1 MKAMFGFLTPQAKES
16 ADPLQNAKSAAAWL
30 RQLPALDVIGRQ
42 QHVIRALDAVRNTQ
56 HQIDLNRV
64 AAIQFVDAALGA
76 DRRQLIKQYIENAEA
91 SPKLAERIWQA
102 LWEMSQAFMLAYQ
115 QALQGAV
122 GHADNARW
130 RAALPLLFVR
140 LVHFHGTDAK
150 LRVFKYERW
159 IPAKWIELHQTYL
172 RACEMGCDRQAM
184 ALPAAGSA
192 AQPWSVEQEY
202 LYVLLVHQL
211 NSGNLSPTEIDWAS
225 SQLRAWSRRLSL
237 EQIPKQMDGFFVD
250 LAGREGIVRRTGN
263 DRGSMLRYLDTTPLS
278 EGMERAINSLRD
290 AEMTD
295 QGPVAVIN
303 QQRLSVLRK
312 IQPTL
317 SPSLLPELR
326 RAPRVAVAVSARVR
340 IGLSRICQDLAA
352 KTTGE
357 VAAESGAGTEH
368 IEVFPV
374 AGAPRAKRKTPAED
388 DSLAASLS
396 SWSDPMWEV
405 KDRSVAGLRIAA
417 TGGIGQSLTLGAL
430 VAVRQS
436 DIDGWLLGVVRRLNK
451 VSNEEVEAGVNLIA
465 ERMVAVTLA
474 AKRRASE
481 EMGYV
486 VDGLDMST
494 MGDRFEGL
502 YLPPPS
508 RPDKPLAMKTVII
521 PTSEYQE
528 GRNILLTTAHS
539 VYTVS
544 LRHLVEQRPEWSWAT
559 IQIVEKKARDE

>member
-1 MKAMFGFLTPQAKES
+1 MKAMFGFLTPQGRES
-16 ADPLQNAKSAAAWL
+16 IDPLQNPKTAATWL

-42 QHVIRALDAVRNTQ
+42 QHVIRVLDAMRNTQ
-56 HQIDLNRV
+56 RDIDLNRIG
-64 AAIQFVDAALGA
+64 AIEFVDAALGS

-102 LWEMSQAFMLAYQ
+102 LWEMSQAFMLSYQ
-115 QALQGAV
+115 AALEGAV
-122 GHADNARW
+122 TQADNARW

-150 LRVFKYERW
+150 MRVFKYERW

-172 RACEMGCDRQAM
+172 RACEMQCDRQAM

-211 NSGNLSPTEIDWAS
+211 NTGNLSPTEIDWAS

-237 EQIPKQMDGFFVD
+237 EQIPKSMDGFFVD
-250 LAGREGIVRRTGN
+250 LAGREGMVRRTGN
-263 DRGSMLRYLDTTPLS
+263 DRGSMLRYLDTSPLS
-278 EGMERAINSLRD
+278 EGMQRAINALRD

-303 QQRLSVLRK
+303 QQRLGVLRK
-312 IQPTL
+312 IQPMM
-317 SPSLLPELR
+317 SPALLPELR
-326 RAPRVAVAVSARVR
+326 RDPRVVVAVSARVR

-352 KTTGE
+352 K
-357 VAAESGAGTEH
+357 ASDESSNDPNAGTEQ

-374 AGAPRAKRKTPAED
+374 AGAPRVRRKTQVED

-417 TGGIGQSLTLGAL
+417 TGGIGQSLSLGAL

-451 VSNEEVEAGVNLIA
+451 LSNEEVEAGVNIIA

-481 EMGYV
+481 DMGYIV
-486 VDGLDMST
+486 NGFDMST

-508 RPDKPLAMKTVII
+508 RPDKPLAMKTVIV

-528 GRNILLTTAHS
+528 GRNVLLTTAHS

-544 LRHLVEQRPEWSWAT
+544 MRHLVEQRPDWSWAT
-559 IQIVEKKARDE
+559 IQIIEKKAKDD

>member
-1 MKAMFGFLTPQAKES
+1 MKAMFGFLTPQGRES
-16 ADPLQNAKSAAAWL
+16 ADPLQNAKTAAAWL

-42 QHVIRALDAVRNTQ
+42 QHVIRALDAMRKTQ
-56 HQIDLNRV
+56 RDIDLNRV
-64 AAIQFVDAALGA
+64 GAIEFIDAALGS

-91 SPKLAERIWQA
+91 APKLAERIWQA

-115 QALQGAV
+115 AALEGAV
-122 GHADNARW
+122 SQADNARW

-172 RACEMGCDRQAM
+172 RACEMQCDRQAM

-211 NSGNLSPTEIDWAS
+211 NTGNLSPTEIDWAS

-237 EQIPKQMDGFFVD
+237 EQIPKSMDGFFVD
-250 LAGREGIVRRTGN
+250 LAGREGMVRRTGN
-263 DRGSMLRYLDTTPLS
+263 DRGSMLRYLDTSPLS
-278 EGMERAINSLRD
+278 EGMQRAINSLRD

-295 QGPVAVIN
+295 QGPVAIIN
-303 QQRLSVLRK
+303 QQRLGVLRK
-312 IQPTL
+312 IQPMM

-326 RAPRVAVAVSARVR
+326 RDPRVAVAVSARVR
-340 IGLSRICQDLAA
+340 IGLSRICQDLTA
-352 KTTGE
+352 KASDE
-357 VAAESGAGTEH
+357 ASSDPNAGTEQ

-374 AGAPRAKRKTPAED
+374 AGAPRVKRKAQAED

-436 DIDGWLLGVVRRLNK
+436 DVDGWLLGVVRRLNK
-451 VSNEEVEAGVNLIA
+451 LSNEEVEAGVNLIA

-474 AKRRASE
+474 AKRRASDD
-481 EMGYV
+481 MGYIV
-486 VDGLDMST
+486 NGFDMST
-494 MGDRFEGL
+494 MGERFEGL

-508 RPDKPLAMKTVII
+508 RPDKPLAMKTII
-521 PTSEYQE
+521 VPTSEYQD
-528 GRNILLTTAHS
+528 GRNVLLTTAHS

-544 LRHLVEQRPEWSWAT
+544 MRHLVEQRPDWSWAT
-559 IQIVEKKARDE
+559 IQIVEKKAREE